1 MPAIF
6 DFDCTLTKDHTF
18 NDHAIE
24 RALPAQNQYTLGQT
38 EGKKNIKNGVD
49 VVLNHDEQDLSAVA
63 TYHNNPEF
71 VAGNISAILKKEL
84 TLVDTIRKTIVNA
97 GSSEKTEIAIN
108 IYKVVGIDK
117 PFLIS
122 YLPHKGNAFQSA
134 MRILE
139 NKNAQI
145 SAIRE
150 FWLAKGFIKGTDN
163 IDFYEDSSTNFNAA
177 KSLDYINGYLV
188 TASNEHTV
196 KESYKAAIKPLQA
209 SSSLSNS
216 PASPPSHQTE
226 KTNSL
231 SMSNISM
238 MVLGGFIAAAGIAAT
253 AIAFTVLNAATLGI
267 PGLLLA
273 GAGIAAVLAGCGL
286 FASNMNKQTTPNTL
300 DFSMNTVK
308 A

>member
-6 DFDCTLTKDHTF
+6 DFDCTLTIKHTF
-18 NDHAIE
+18 SDHAIE
-24 RALPAQNQYTLGQT
+24 RALPAQNQYTLGQA
-38 EGKKNIKNGVD
+38 EGKKNIKHGVD
-49 VVLNHDEQDLSAVA
+49 AILNHDEQDLSAVA

-108 IYKVVGIDK
+108 VYKVGGIDK

-122 YLPHKGNAFQSA
+122 YLPHGGDEFQSA

-145 SAIRE
+145 EAIRE
-150 FWLAKGFIKGTDN
+150 FWLTNGFIKRTDN
-163 IDFYEDSSTNFNAA
+163 IDFYEDSSTNFNGA

-188 TASNEHTV
+188 TASKEHTV
-196 KESYKAAIKPLQA
+196 KTSYKAAIKPSQA
-209 SSSLSNS
+209 SSNLSSS
-216 PASPPSHQTE
+216 PTNPPPHQAE
-226 KTNSL
+226 ETNSL

-238 MVLGGFIAAAGIAAT
+238 MVLGGFIAVAGIAAI

-273 GAGIAAVLAGCGL
+273 GVGIAAVLAGCGL
-286 FASNMNKQTTPNTL
+286 FAYNMKKQTTPNIL
-300 DFSMNTVK
+300 DSSMHTVT

>member
-6 DFDCTLTKDHTF
+6 DFDCTLTITHTF
-18 NDHAIE
+18 SAHAIE
-24 RALPAQNQYTLGQT
+24 RAQPAQNQYALGQT
-38 EGKKNIKNGVD
+38 EGQNNIKHGVD
-49 VVLNHDEQDLSAVA
+49 VVLNHGKQDLSAVA

-71 VAGNISAILKKEL
+71 VAGNISEILKKEL

-108 IYKVVGIDK
+108 VYKVVGIDK

-122 YLPHKGNAFQSA
+122 YLPHKGNEFQSA

-150 FWLAKGFIKGTDN
+150 FWLTKRFIKGTDS
-163 IDFYEDSSTNFNAA
+163 IDFYEDSCTNFNAA

-188 TASNEHTV
+188 TASNKHTV
-196 KESYKAAIKPLQA
+196 TASYKAAIKPLQA
-209 SSSLSNS
+209 SSSLSSS
-216 PASPPSHQTE
+216 PTSPPSHQTE
-226 KTNSL
+226 ETN
-231 SMSNISM
+231 SMSNTSM
-238 MVLGGFIAAAGIAAT
+238 MVWGGFIAAAGTAEI
-253 AIAFTVLNAATLGI
+253 AIAFTVLNAATFDI
-267 PGLLLA
+267 PRLLLA
-273 GAGIAAVLAGCGL
+273 GAGIAAVLTGCGF

-300 DFSMNTVK
+300 DSSVNTVK
-308 A
+308 T